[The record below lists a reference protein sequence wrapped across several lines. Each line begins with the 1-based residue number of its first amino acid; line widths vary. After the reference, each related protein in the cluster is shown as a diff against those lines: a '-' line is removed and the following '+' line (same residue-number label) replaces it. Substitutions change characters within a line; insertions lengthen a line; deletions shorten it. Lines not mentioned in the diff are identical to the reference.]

1 MRPLQLDLERPRRPS
16 RAMQA
21 ILFAIALAFAGDVAW
36 NHLQTRDEIRNLR
49 ERLAQRPAQSSPQRP
64 LIKVAAQPVSD
75 EEYAFAR
82 ETIGRL
88 STPWNALF
96 QALEKS
102 RIDSVAIVSVEPDP
116 AARTVTVRGKAKDY
130 LAALSFVANLREQPV
145 LQQVHLVR
153 HETASSDPRRPLQ
166 FSVSASWGG
175 RS

>member
-16 RAMQA
+16 PFMQA
-21 ILFAIALAFAGDVAW
+21 VLLAVALAFAGDVVWSYA
-36 NHLQTRDEIRNLR
+36 QTRDEVRALR
-49 ERLAQRPAQSSPQRP
+49 ERLAQRPAQSSGEHP

-96 QALEKS
+96 QTLEKA
-102 RIDSVAIVSVEPDP
+102 RIDTVAIVSVEPDP
-116 AARTVTVRGKAKDY
+116 AARTITIRGEAKDY
-130 LAALSFVANLREQPV
+130 LAALSFVANLREQPA
-145 LQQVHLVR
+145 LQRVHLVR